1 MFFVI
6 TTPFRLLYRALG
18 IVQSILSL
26 LLLAATIYLVT
37 LWHPWATAYVPD
49 GIAGLG
55 EYTATTTQ
63 CMVEKSWSDLDPVA
77 IAQIR
82 DTRSLVNIAPDD
94 LAKIYSHAT
103 ECSH

>member
-1 MFFVI
+1 MFIIF
-6 TTPFRLLYRALG
+6 TPFRMAYRALG

-26 LLLAATIYLVT
+26 LLLAVVIYLVT
-37 LWHPWATAYVPD
+37 LWHPWTSSYVPE
-49 GIAGLG
+49 GIVGLG

-77 IAQIR
+77 ISQIR
-82 DTRSLVNIAPDD
+82 DTRSLANVAPDD

-103 ECSH
+103 ECSR

>member
-1 MFFVI
+1 MFFII

-37 LWHPWATAYVPD
+37 LWHPWATVYVPE

-63 CMVEKSWSDLDPVA
+63 CMVEKSWSDLDPVS

-82 DTRSLVNIAPDD
+82 DTRSLVNVAPDD

>member
-1 MFFVI
+1 MFIIF
-6 TTPFRLLYRALG
+6 TPFRMTYKTLG

-26 LLLAATIYLVT
+26 LLLALVIYLVT
-37 LWHPWATAYVPD
+37 LWHPWTSSYVPE

-63 CMVEKSWSDLDPVA
+63 CMVEKSWNDLDPVA

-82 DTRSLVNIAPDD
+82 DTRSLVNVAPDD

>member
-1 MFFVI
+1 MFIIF
-6 TTPFRLLYRALG
+6 TPFRMAYRALG
-18 IVQSILSL
+18 LVQSILSL
-26 LLLAATIYLVT
+26 LLFALVIYLVT
-37 LWHPWATAYVPD
+37 LWHPWTSSYVPE
-49 GIAGLG
+49 GIVGLG

-77 IAQIR
+77 ISQIQ
-82 DTRSLVNIAPDD
+82 DTHSLANVAPDD